1 MLVTANHEGIDVLKA
16 RGAKP
21 ETAAKIYLDSRGVWF
36 EFKRGMK
43 SKKKSTRALYAS
55 KLREFWESSKTLKK
69 LFPTYVEFRSFLN
82 QYPPVKTVTTSKSGQ
97 DRQRNGF
104 DFDRRVAADLSSE
117 YLATYT
123 SAGSRSAF
131 DVIAIPKGNRK
142 TVFAQ
147 CKLNRRLD
155 AKDVK
160 ALSKFLA
167 KAPKWA
173 EVRIYF
179 EQDKRLAYSVLKND
193 NDLAWFQTTSQTKRE
208 SQGLREPKVVIAEH
222 IVEASTPVDFRA
234 LMLRLKWTG
243 RVGAFVEF
251 YQAVEKIWPA
261 VLGCRYNLAKS
272 PDVDKKFSK
281 LFKQYEDN
289 FGVQKYVVFKTLR
302 IREFEPKVQVTKPTQ
317 DFHRE
322 HSGKTEYTALKN
334 MTSGALYICRTDR
347 TSTYEIAHVIRVRG
361 DKLELAFCRAS
372 GLISKSEHAKLKL
385 FLKQLPGYA
394 SIRFYFYLNGKKAA
408 YKDLSRN
415 IDWFTTQRGVD
426 LRSDTL

>member
-1 MLVTANHEGIDVLKA
+1 MLVTANQEGIDVLKA

-21 ETAAKIYLDSRGVWF
+21 EIAARIYLDSRGVWF

-55 KLREFWESSKTLKK
+55 KLREFYDGSKILKK
-69 LFPTYVEFRSFLN
+69 LFTTYVEFRSFLN
-82 QYPPVKTVTTSKSGQ
+82 QYPPVKTVTTSQGGQ

-104 DFDRRVAADLSSE
+104 DFDRRVAADLASSH
-117 YLATYT
+117 LATYT

-131 DVIAIPKGNRK
+131 DVIAIPKGNKR

-155 AKDVK
+155 TKDVK
-160 ALSKFLA
+160 ALSKFLS

-179 EQDKRLAYSVLKND
+179 EQDKRLAYAVLRNE
-193 NDLAWFQTTSQTKRE
+193 NDLAWFQTTSQAKRE
-208 SQGLREPKVVIAEH
+208 SQGLREPKTVIAQQV
-222 IVEASTPVDFRA
+222 VESSTPVDFRA

-243 RVGAFVEF
+243 RVGAFSEF
-251 YQAVEKIWPA
+251 YRSLEKLWPE
-261 VLGCRYNLAKS
+261 VLGCRYNLAKC
-272 PDVDKKFSK
+272 PAVDKKFSK
-281 LFKQYEDN
+281 LFKMYESN
-289 FGVQKYVVFKTLR
+289 FGVQKYVVFKTMR
-302 IREFEPKVQVTKPTQ
+302 IREFEPRVQVTKTAQ

-334 MTSGALYICRTDR
+334 MTSGASYICRTDR

-394 SIRFYFYLNGKKAA
+394 SIRFYFYVNGKKAA
-408 YKDLSRN
+408 YKDLARN
-415 IDWFTTQRGVD
+415 LDWFLTQRGVD
-426 LRSDTL
+426 LRVNTL